1 MFPQARMVVTI
12 VFAFLISV
20 QADVALTESRFRVNL
35 TGIVV
40 DSNLRLSGI
49 AYFGFFER
57 RGSINGH
64 LDDGTK
70 CDGSAK
76 LNIIFSRGIGSIQCE
91 NGLFLKFKFSVTSII
106 PISGQGSGIFQTAQK
121 EQLNALL
128 KFRYRSPSSF
138 KVVVSLLKKPAS
150 DEY

>member
-1 MFPQARMVVTI
+1 MFPQASMVATAI
-12 VFAFLISV
+12 LALFISV
-20 QADVALTESRFRVNL
+20 QSDVAPAASRFRVNL

-57 RGSINGH
+57 RGSINGR

-106 PISGQGSGIFQTAQK
+106 PISGRGSGIFQTVQK

-128 KFRYRSPSSF
+128 KFRYRSPNSF

-150 DEY
+150 DEH